1 MSKKLLIIDDS
12 VEIHE
17 IITNLISEQF
27 SIVKSA
33 TNVDEAIE
41 ELKTEIFD
49 CIILDINLG
58 GKNGA
63 HVIKFLIDTNNPNQE
78 KPFIIISG
86 LIGDSFVGKYKR
98 KFAGVFLKPFDHD
111 EFIECVEKTLNPDKP
126 VLNDAL
132 DAIPEVKCDLPFTIP
147 FIEEKVQSALQTVRK
162 NSHLRELFETMKID
176 RSEGNYI
183 LAHIGLLVNIS
194 TALSIA
200 MEWNTDKTLCKFVY
214 AAYLHDMAISDRID
228 LVRIRDAKDLE
239 SKKKSF
245 SPDDYKLVLNHPL
258 IAAAKIENIT
268 EIPSDVVHIVK
279 QHHEF
284 GNDLGFP
291 GQISANR
298 ISPISAVFIV
308 AHDLTDYIL
317 DNALWSYQ
325 DYLKSYRSKFKGA
338 TFNKVYSALE
348 KVLKE

>member
-1 MSKKLLIIDDS
+1 MSKKLLIIDDA

-17 IITNLISEQF
+17 IIADIISDYF
-27 SIVKSA
+27 SVVRHA
-33 TNVDEAIE
+33 TNVEEAVE
-41 ELKTEIFD
+41 ELKNETFD

-58 GKNGA
+58 GRNGA
-63 HVIKFLIDTNNPNQE
+63 LVIEFLIDTKNSNQE

-98 KFAGVFLKPFDHD
+98 KFAGVFLKPFDHN
-111 EFIECVEKTLNPDKP
+111 EFIECVKKTLNPDKP

-147 FIEEKVQSALQTVRK
+147 FIEEKVQMSLQNVRK
-162 NSHLRELFETMKID
+162 NSHLRELFEGLKID
-176 RSEGNYI
+176 RSEGNYV

-194 TALSIA
+194 TAISIS
-200 MEWNTDKTLCKFVY
+200 MEWSTDKTLSKFVY
-214 AAYLHDMAISDRID
+214 AAYLHDMAISDRVD
-228 LVRIRDAKDLE
+228 LVRIKDAKDLE
-239 SKKKSF
+239 SKKKSL
-245 SPDDYKLVLNHPL
+245 SSEDYKIALNHPL
-258 IAAAKIENIT
+258 IAAAKIETIT

-284 GNDLGFP
+284 GNELGFP

>member
-12 VEIHE
+12 IEIHE
-17 IITNLISEQF
+17 IIASLLSNHF
-27 SIVKSA
+27 SLVRSA
-33 TNVDEAIE
+33 TNVEEAVE

-63 HVIKFLIDTNNPNQE
+63 HVIKFLIESQNPNQE

-86 LIGDSFVGKYKR
+86 LIGNSFVGKYKK
-98 KFAGVFLKPFDHD
+98 KFAGVFLKPFDHN
-111 EFIECVEKTLNPDKP
+111 EFVECVEKTLNPEKP
-126 VLNDAL
+126 ILNDAL

-147 FIEEKVQSALQTVRK
+147 FIEEKVQVALQNVRK
-162 NSHLRELFETMKID
+162 NAHLRELFEGLKID

-183 LAHIGLLVNIS
+183 LAHIGILVNIS
-194 TALSIA
+194 TAISIS
-200 MEWNTDKTLCKFVY
+200 MEWSTDKTLCKFVY
-214 AAYLHDMAISDRID
+214 AAYLHDMAISDRVD
-228 LVRIRDAKDLE
+228 LARVRDAKDLE
-239 SKKKSF
+239 LKKKTL
-245 SPDDYKLVLNHPL
+245 SPEDYKLVMNHPL
-258 IAAAKIENIT
+258 IAAAKIETIT

-291 GQISANR
+291 NQISANR

-317 DNALWSYQ
+317 DNSLWSYQ